1 MWNYE
6 WNRAIFLPPRFYI
19 PLIINNLQSNKFY
32 QPETFNLEVKLYTTN
47 FVVLKNNK
55 KRIKNEKND
64 CNNDATF
71 RY

>member
-1 MWNYE
+1 MNETAPY
-6 WNRAIFLPPRFYI
+6 FLPPPPFYI
-19 PLIINNLQSNKFY
+19 PLTINELQINKLY